1 MRNLLMYPWLPG
13 MKTVYE
19 KVIYSKSLYEVQSF
33 MDIKSYE
40 QQFRTDRNIN
50 MLKLILNSSYIWN
63 F

>member
-1 MRNLLMYPWLPG
+1 MYPWLPG